1 MQKTGYEEQ
10 KATLF
15 EGIKGVKA
23 AMIDIIN
30 TLEKGETY
38 DVFTLGEELG
48 REDVIL
54 FFKGYHAQ
62 RLRKRIGI
70 RLITNKKASGI
81 MKKYQMYPLMKLRI
95 SEQTMPTGI
104 FIYADKVLTLVWG
117 EKPIAVIV
125 KSKLLNQRYREF
137 FENMWAVAKAG

>member
-23 AMIDIIN
+23 AMTDIAN
-30 TLEKGETY
+30 TLKKGESY

-62 RLRKRIGI
+62 RLRKRIKI
-70 RLITNKKASGI
+70 RLITNKKASEA
-81 MKKYQMYPLMKLRI
+81 MRKYQMYPLMKLRV
-95 SEQTMPTGI
+95 SKQTMPTGV
-104 FIYADKVLTLVWG
+104 FIYGDKQLT
-117 EKPIAVIV
+117 
-125 KSKLLNQRYREF
+125 
-137 FENMWAVAKAG
+137 